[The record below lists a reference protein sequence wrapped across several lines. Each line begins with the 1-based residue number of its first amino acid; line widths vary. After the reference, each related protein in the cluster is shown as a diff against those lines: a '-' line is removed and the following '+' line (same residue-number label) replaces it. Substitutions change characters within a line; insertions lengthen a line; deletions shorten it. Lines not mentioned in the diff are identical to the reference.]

1 MISYSLLAPLN
12 AILNSAAA
20 VLLAAGFVFIKRKNV
35 PAHRACMLAAL
46 AVSALFLVSYVTF
59 HLHAGEIRFGGS
71 GWIRPLYFA
80 ILIPHVILAVTIV
93 PLALFTA
100 SYALR
105 GRFASHRRIA
115 RWTWPLWMY
124 VSVTGVVIYF
134 MLYVLYTPIMP

>member
-1 MISYSLLAPLN
+1 MIPYLVLPRVN
-12 AILNSAAA
+12 AILNSIAA

-35 PAHRACMLAAL
+35 PAHRACMLSAL
-46 AVSALFLVSYVTF
+46 AVSVVFLISYVTF
-59 HLHAGEIRFGGS
+59 HAHAGEIRFGGT
-71 GWIRPLYFA
+71 GWIRPVYFV
-80 ILIPHVILAVTIV
+80 ILIPHVILAITIV
-93 PLALFTA
+93 PLALVTV

-124 VSVTGVVIYF
+124 VSVTGVIVYF

>member
-1 MISYSLLAPLN
+1 MIAYSFLPRLD
-12 AILNSAAA
+12 AILNSIAA

-35 PAHRACMLAAL
+35 PAHRACMLSAL
-46 AVSALFLVSYVTF
+46 AVSVLFLTSYLTY
-59 HLHAGEIRFGGS
+59 HAHAGEVRFGGS
-71 GWIRPLYFA
+71 GLIRLVYFA

-105 GRFASHRRIA
+105 ARFASHRRIA

-124 VSVTGVVIYF
+124 VSVTGVVIYV

>member
-1 MISYSLLAPLN
+1 MIPYSFLPRLD
-12 AILNSAAA
+12 AILNSIAA

-35 PAHRACMLAAL
+35 PAHRACML
-46 AVSALFLVSYVTF
+46 SALVVSVLFLTSYLTY
-59 HLHAGEIRFGGS
+59 HAHAGEVRFGGS
-71 GWIRPLYFA
+71 GWIRPVYFA
-80 ILIPHVILAVTIV
+80 ILIPHVILAIMIV

-105 GRFASHRRIA
+105 ERFASHRRIA

-124 VSVTGVVIYF
+124 VSVTGVAIYL